1 MNYKEKIFYVLASH
15 CPSGR
20 IGNRLRIFFEKKL
33 AKSCGISGNGGY
45 AYSQAIRTYYQEHYG
60 LEIGYGTFGGCW
72 SNSSLYWKGIKIG
85 NYCSFANE
93 LYVAT
98 ANHPMNLFTTH
109 PVAYCQAYGALP
121 EAQDIVSQGLTI
133 GHGVWIGQRVL
144 IMAGC
149 RKIANG
155 AIIGGGAVVTHDVPP
170 YAVVAG
176 NPAKIIRYRYD
187 EGTIRKLEETKWWL
201 KDKESLKKEWKIL
214 NEIIKRS

>member
-1 MNYKEKIFYVLASH
+1 MSNMNYKEKIFYILASR
-15 CPSGR
+15 CFSGR
-20 IGNRLRIFFEKKL
+20 IGNRFRRFFEKKL
-33 AKSCGISGNGGY
+33 AQSCGISGNGGY
-45 AYSQAIRTYYQEHYG
+45 AYSQAIRAYYQQHYG

-72 SNSSLYWKGIKIG
+72 NNSSLYWEGIKIG

-109 PVAYCQAYGALP
+109 PVAYCQAYGAPP

-133 GHGVWIGQRVL
+133 LDRAACPHYGRMPKDCEWRY
-144 IMAGC
+144 
-149 RKIANG
+149 NW
-155 AIIGGGAVVTHDVPP
+155 GGAVVTHDVPP

-201 KDKESLKKEWKIL
+201 KDKESLKKEWPIL
-214 NEIIKRS
+214 NELIKQS